1 MKRKICW
8 LLALLLWGAT
18 FPTFGAD
25 KIVLHI
31 GNATISAYRTADLE
45 SAKQEATAA
54 HKPIA
59 WIASAS
65 KVLGETGAIT
75 RPDGRG
81 ATFHAFYALRTRTVL
96 VFEDAFEEN
105 HKVLPLVDTALHT
118 PVKNYTPPKVIFL
131 NPDVTEVLATVEY
144 EPNAEKRAQA
154 LANALTQAEAKL
166 KAAQPVPKN

>member
-1 MKRKICW
+1 MRSSICLW
-8 LLALLLWGAT
+8 LALLIGGPALSAW
-18 FPTFGAD
+18 GAD
-25 KIVLHI
+25 KVVLHI

-45 SAKQEATAA
+45 SAKQKAAAA

-65 KVLGETGAIT
+65 KVLNETGTIT

-105 HKVLPLVDTALHT
+105 HKVLPLVDAALHT
-118 PVKNYTPPKVIFL
+118 PDPHYTPPKVIFL
-131 NPDVTEVLATVEY
+131 NPDATEVLATVEF
-144 EPNAEKRAQA
+144 EPDPGKRAQA
-154 LANALTQAEAKL
+154 LATALTQAEAKL